1 MKTLL
6 NIADKIDGFNL
17 RLGKALSVLVIVL
30 ILVQFALI
38 VMSANF
44 RVGSIMMQESLLY
57 INSLMF
63 LGAAG
68 FTLLRDRHVRVDI
81 YYRDAPDHK
90 KARTNFYGT
99 LLLLAPFLIF
109 LWVIALPYVISSW
122 ANLEASFE
130 TSGLPIVYIFKSF
143 ILLFTFSLS
152 IQGISLAIR
161 SFFAMKD
168 KG

>member
-30 ILVQFALI
+30 ILVQFALV

-68 FTLLRDRHVRVDI
+68 FTLLQDRHVRVDI
-81 YYRDAPDHK
+81 YYHEAPDHK
-90 KARTNFYGT
+90 KARVNFFGT
-99 LLLLAPFLIF
+99 LLLLAPFLSF
-109 LWVIALPYVISSW
+109 LWVIALPYVMSSW
-122 ANLEASFE
+122 TTLESSFE

-152 IQGISLAIR
+152 LQGISLAIR
-161 SFFAMKD
+161 SFFAMKE